1 MSDHQIP
8 DLSRSRRFRTAG
20 IVSWLLPALVMF
32 LPGVR
37 GAIKNSVTVPVEG
50 QPLAANAER
59 VLQALET
66 LGAPLPAST
75 AAGVRRAARARDAAQ
90 LQKLLDPHALVVVTL
105 NPETRVKTERGPAA
119 PLLQQ
124 GAYTPMLVKVV
135 NQSTATGA
143 LHIGSPQAGP
153 PYSGV
158 AQLSMERQRQLH
170 LKKNESERE
179 GAGRFLQVEMLTGP
193 PLTDHLSGLEVE
205 YAIVLIYSSEA
216 GKREATLAFDLG
228 QGTQDLGFRAEIPI
242 LFNVRPAVPVKLDIR
257 DFDGHPTTARLTFR
271 DAQGRVYP
279 PQARRLAPDFF
290 FQKQVYRQDG
300 GTVLLPPGELT
311 MTSSRGPEYRQ
322 VAQQVK
328 IPAKGPVTL
337 HVRLERWAHPAE
349 YGFYSGD
356 HHIHGAGCAHYTLP
370 TEGVRPADMFANVK
384 GEGLN
389 VGCVLTWGPCFEFQ
403 RQFFSPGIDRQ
414 SEPLTLLKYDL
425 EISGFGSQALGHVC
439 LLNLKD
445 QTYPGSDGT
454 KSKGWPT
461 WTTPVL
467 RWAKAQGAVTGYA
480 HSASGLHIDPPA
492 AAKRL
497 LKALDT
503 NGDGTLASAEA
514 LRGLLPEPFEKT
526 DGDHDGLLTET
537 ELTAS
542 HDRAADQLPNL
553 AIPEMNGV
561 GAMEACVTV
570 ANGLC
575 DFISSMDTARI
586 QEWNTWYHLLNCG
599 FPVKT
604 SGETDFPCMSGSRV
618 GQGRVYVKLGKVDR
632 LDFGAWCEGL
642 RAGRSYVSD
651 GFAHALEFNVGGKEP
666 GATVNLDKPGEVDV
680 RAKVAFSAQTPLDAA
695 QGSVLPK
702 QGLRLLGDTVN
713 KHDPVY
719 EDRFTPAGEKR
730 RVELIVNGRPVA
742 TEEVPADGRP
752 HDLRFRVKIDRSS
765 WVALRQFP
773 QLHTN
778 PVNVLVED
786 KPIRASRSS
795 ALWCIGSIEQL
806 WRNREKSIVPAER
819 DEARK
824 TFFDAIEKYRRIA
837 SEAPQ

>member
-1 MSDHQIP
+1 MINALPSRPCHP
-8 DLSRSRRFRTAG
+8 ASLRVVGTLLLLLSTLVARTPRAHG
-20 IVSWLLPALVMF
+20 APA
-32 LPGVR
+32 PPPVR
-37 GAIKNSVTVPVEG
+37 VEG
-50 QPLAANAER
+50 QPLAANVER
-59 VLQALET
+59 VLRALEA
-66 LGAPLPAST
+66 LGSPLPRATSE
-75 AAGVRRAARARDAAQ
+75 ALRRAARARDAAQ
-90 LQKLLDPHALVVVTL
+90 IQQLLDPQALVIVTL
-105 NPETRVKTERGPAA
+105 NPETRVKAERGPAA
-119 PLLQQ
+119 AALQQ
-124 GAYTPMLVKVV
+124 GAYTPVLIKVV
-135 NQSTATGA
+135 NQSTATGS
-143 LHIGSPQAGP
+143 LQIRSPQAGP
-153 PYSGV
+153 PYGGV

-170 LKKNESERE
+170 LKRNENERGE
-179 GAGRFLQVEMLTGP
+179 PGRFLQVELLTGP
-193 PLTDHLSGLEVE
+193 PLTPNLSGLEVE
-205 YAIVLIYSSEA
+205 YAVALIYSSEA

-228 QGTQDLGFRAEIPI
+228 QGTQDLGFRAEVPV
-242 LFNVRPAVPVKLDIR
+242 LFQVRPAVPVKLEIR
-257 DFDGHPTTARLTFR
+257 DFDGRPTTARLTFR
-271 DAQGRVYP
+271 DAAGRVYP

-290 FQKQVYRQDG
+290 FQQQVYRQDG
-300 GTVLLPPGELT
+300 GTVLLPPGPLT
-311 MTSSRGPEYRQ
+311 LTSSRGPEYRQ
-322 VAQQVK
+322 LSQPVV
-328 IPAKGPVTL
+328 IPAKGPATL
-337 HVRLERWAHPAE
+337 RVRLERWVHPAE

-414 SEPLTLLKYDL
+414 SEPLTVLKYDL

-454 KSKGWPT
+454 KTKGWPT

-497 LKALDT
+497 LAALDS
-503 NGDGTLASAEA
+503 NGDRRLDHDEAS
-514 LRGLLPEPFEKT
+514 RGLLPEPFEKADADR
-526 DGDHDGLLTET
+526 DGRLTEA

-632 LDFGAWCEGL
+632 LDFTAWCEGL

-651 GFAHALEFNVGGKEP
+651 GFAHALEFAVAGKEP
-666 GATVNLDKPGEVDV
+666 GDTVELTAPGEVEV
-680 RAKVAFSAQTPLDAA
+680 RATVAFSAQTPLDTA
-695 QGSVLPK
+695 QGSVLPAP
-702 QGLRLLGDTVN
+702 GRRLLGDTVN

-719 EDRFTPAGEKR
+719 EDRFTPPGEPR
-730 RVELIVNGRPVA
+730 RVELVVNGRPVA
-742 TEEVPADGRP
+742 TQEVPADGQP
-752 HDLRFRVKIDRSS
+752 HNLRFRVKIDRSS
-765 WVALRQFP
+765 WVALRHFP

-778 PVNVLVED
+778 PVTVLVGG
-786 KPIRASRSS
+786 KPIRASRDS
-795 ALWCIGSIEQL
+795 ALWCIGAIEQL
-806 WRNREKSIVPAER
+806 WRNREKSIAPAER

-824 TFFDAIEKYRRIA
+824 TFFDAIERYRKIA
-837 SEAPQ
+837 AEAAP

>member
-1 MSDHQIP
+1 
-8 DLSRSRRFRTAG
+8 
-20 IVSWLLPALVMF
+20 
-32 LPGVR
+32 VR
-37 GAIKNSVTVPVEG
+37 
-50 QPLAANAER
+50 Q
-59 VLQALET
+59 
-66 LGAPLPAST
+66 
-75 AAGVRRAARARDAAQ
+75 AARQRDAAR
-90 LQKLLDPHALVVVTL
+90 LQALLDPHVLALVTL
-105 NPETRVKTERGPAA
+105 NPETRVKVARGPAVA
-119 PLLQQ
+119 VLQQ
-124 GAYTPMLVKVV
+124 GAYTPVLVKVV
-135 NQSTATGA
+135 NQSTSTASLGIT
-143 LHIGSPQAGP
+143 SPQAGP
-153 PYSGV
+153 PYGGV

-170 LKKNESERE
+170 LKKNENNRGE
-179 GAGRFLQVEMLTGP
+179 AGRFLQVEMLTGP
-193 PLTDHLSGLEVE
+193 PLTPHLSGLEVE
-205 YAIVLIYSSEA
+205 YALALIYSSET

-228 QGTQDLGFRAEIPI
+228 QGTKDLGSRGEIPV
-242 LFNVRPAVPVKLDIR
+242 LFTVRPAVPVKLEIR
-257 DFDGHPTTARLTFR
+257 DFDGRPTAARLTFR
-271 DAQGRVYP
+271 DAAGRVYP

-290 FQKQVYRQDG
+290 FQQQVYRQDG
-300 GTVLLPPGELT
+300 GTVLLPPGALT
-311 MTSSRGPEYRQ
+311 MTYSRGPEYRQ
-322 VAQQVK
+322 LTRPVT
-328 IPAKGPVTL
+328 IPAKGPATL
-337 HVRLERWAHPAE
+337 RVRLERWVHPAE

-370 TEGVRPADMFANVK
+370 TEGVSPADMFTNVK

-445 QTYPGSDGT
+445 QSYPGSDGT
-454 KSKGWPT
+454 KTKGWPT

-467 RWAKAQGAVTGYA
+467 RWAKQQGAITGYA
-480 HSASGLHIDPPA
+480 HSASGLHLDPPA

-497 LKALDT
+497 RTALDT
-503 NGDGTLASAEA
+503 NGDSRPDAAEA
-514 LRGLLPEPFEKT
+514 ARGLLAEPFDEVDT
-526 DGDHDGLLTET
+526 DRDRFLSDA

-542 HDRAADQLPNL
+542 HDRAAEQLPNL

-604 SGETDFPCMSGSRV
+604 SGETDFPCMSGNRV

-642 RAGRSYVSD
+642 RAGKSYVSD
-651 GFAHALEFNVGGKEP
+651 GFAHALEFVVAGEEP
-666 GATVNLDKPGEVDV
+666 GGTVNLSAPGEVEV

-695 QGSVLPK
+695 QGSVLPA
-702 QGLRLLGDTVN
+702 QGRRLLGDTVN

-719 EDRFTPAGEKR
+719 EDQFTPAGEKR

-742 TEEVPADGRP
+742 SEEVAADARP
-752 HDLRFRVKIDRSS
+752 HEVRFKVKVDRSS

-778 PVNVLVED
+778 PVNVRVGS
-786 KPIRASRSS
+786 KPIRASRQS
-795 ALWCIGSIEQL
+795 ALWCIGVIEQL
-806 WRNREKSIVPAER
+806 WRNRERNISPIER
-819 DEARK
+819 DEARR
-824 TFFDAIEKYRRIA
+824 TFFAAIDQYRQIA
-837 SEAPQ
+837 KEAE

>member
-1 MSDHQIP
+1 MSHPRIRY
-8 DLSRSRRFRTAG
+8 SSRRRPSWGVLILFLILACAG
-20 IVSWLLPALVMF
+20 SSSGTFGA
-32 LPGVR
+32 PGKLQPV
-37 GAIKNSVTVPVEG
+37 AVEG
-50 QPLAANAER
+50 QPLAANVER
-59 VLQALET
+59 VLQALEA
-66 LGAPLPAST
+66 LGSPLPARTT
-75 AAGVRRAARARDAAQ
+75 AAVRLAARQRDASR
-90 LQKLLDPHALVVVTL
+90 LQALLDPHVLAVVTL
-105 NPETRVKTERGPAA
+105 NPETRVKAERGPAA
-119 PLLQQ
+119 AVLQQ
-124 GAYTPMLVKVV
+124 GAYTPVLVKVV
-135 NQSTATGA
+135 NQSTATGS
-143 LHIGSPQAGP
+143 LRVSSPQAGP
-153 PYSGV
+153 PYGGV

-170 LKKNESERE
+170 LKKNENDRGEP
-179 GAGRFLQVEMLTGP
+179 GRFLQVELLTGP
-193 PLTDHLSGLEVE
+193 PLTPNLSGLEAE
-205 YAIVLIYSSEA
+205 YTVALIYCSEA

-228 QGTQDLGFRAEIPI
+228 QGTRDLGARGELPI
-242 LFNVRPAVPVKLDIR
+242 LFEARSAVPVKLEIR
-257 DFDGHPTTARLTFR
+257 DFDGRPSAARLTFR
-271 DAQGRVYP
+271 DAAGRVYP

-322 VAQQVK
+322 LSRLVT
-328 IPAKGPVTL
+328 IPAKGPATL
-337 HVRLERWAHPAE
+337 KVRLERWVHPAE

-370 TEGVRPADMFANVK
+370 TEGVTPADMFANVK

-403 RQFFSPGIDRQ
+403 RRFFSPGIDRQ

-439 LLNLKD
+439 LLNLRD
-445 QTYPGSDGT
+445 QNYPGSDGT

-467 RWAKAQGAVTGYA
+467 RWAKQQGAVTGYA
-480 HSASGLHIDPPA
+480 HSASGLQIDPPA

-497 LKALDT
+497 LAALDM
-503 NGDGTLASAEA
+503 NRDQRLNLAEA
-514 LRGLLPEPFEKT
+514 GRGLLPEPFEKADT
-526 DGDHDGLLTET
+526 DRDGLLTEA

-575 DFISSMDTARI
+575 DFISSMDTARV

-599 FPVKT
+599 FPIKT
-604 SGETDFPCMSGSRV
+604 SGETDFPCMSGNRV

-632 LDFGAWCEGL
+632 LDFAAWCDGL
-642 RAGRSYVSD
+642 KAGKSYVSD

-666 GATVNLDKPGEVDV
+666 GSTVSLNDRGEVDV
-680 RAKVAFSAQTPLDAA
+680 RAKVAFSAQTPLDVA
-695 QGSVLPK
+695 QGSVRPT
-702 QGLRLLGDTVN
+702 QGPRLLGDTVN

-719 EDRFTPAGEKR
+719 EDQFTPAGERR
-730 RVELIVNGRPVA
+730 RVELIVNGRPIA
-742 TEEVPADGRP
+742 SEEVPADGRP
-752 HDLRFRVKIDRSS
+752 HDLQFRVKIDRSS

-778 PVNVLVED
+778 PVNVLVGG

-795 ALWCIGSIEQL
+795 ALWCIGAIEQL
-806 WRNREKSIVPAER
+806 WRNREKNIAPAER
-819 DEARK
+819 DEARR
-824 TFFDAIEKYRRIA
+824 TFSAAIAQYRQIAAEA
-837 SEAPQ
+837 SE